1 MSSKVNTPL
10 PVEMFPGVTKR
21 QGQGQGN
28 RWKGVLLRC
37 PVGLLKHLDAC
48 AKANYR
54 SRTGEILARLEAS
67 AVGESLNE
75 HGSIVRVLPPQG
87 K

>member
-21 QGQGQGN
+21 QGQGK
-28 RWKGVLLRC
+28 RWSGVLLRC
-37 PVGLLKHLDAC
+37 PVGLLKHIDAC

-54 SRTGEILARLEAS
+54 SRTSEILARLEAS
-67 AVGESLNE
+67 AVGESLNK
-75 HGSIVRVLPPQG
+75 HGSIVRDLPPQG

>member
-21 QGQGQGN
+21 QGQGN
-28 RWKGVLLRC
+28 RWNGVLLRC

-54 SRTGEILARLEAS
+54 SRTSEILARLEAS
-67 AVGESLNE
+67 AEGESVNE
-75 HGSIVRVLPPQG
+75 HGAIVRSLPHSA